1 MINHSEPEAGKL
13 LISEPFLNDPHFT
26 RSVILL
32 VDTTPEGTLG
42 MIINQPTALLVSDLL
57 HDLVGADFPVYSGG
71 PVNTELIHFIHR
83 CPEKI
88 SEGQELAKGIFWGGN
103 YEDFKRCMLE
113 HTLSRDEIRVF
124 IGYAG
129 WDPGQ
134 LQNELSTNTWIVSDQ
149 YDADMVFNVDEAQL
163 WRDVVVN
170 MGPRYAHI
178 SQFPKNPNLN

>member
-1 MINHSEPEAGKL
+1 MINQSVPAAGKL

-42 MIINQPTALLVSDLL
+42 MVINQPTVLQVSDLL
-57 HDLVGADFPVYSGG
+57 VDLAGTDFPLYSGG
-71 PVNTELIHFIHR
+71 PVNPELIHFIHR
-83 CPEKI
+83 CPDKI
-88 SEGQELAKGIFWGGN
+88 SAGQELGKGIFWGGN
-103 YEDFKRCMLE
+103 YEELKEGMLNQKIAKE
-113 HTLSRDEIRVF
+113 EIRVF

-129 WDPGQ
+129 WNPGQ
-134 LQNELSTNTWIVSDQ
+134 LQDELTANTWIVSDQ
-149 YDADMVFNVDEAQL
+149 YDADMVFNLNEEQL
-163 WRDVVVN
+163 WKDVVIN